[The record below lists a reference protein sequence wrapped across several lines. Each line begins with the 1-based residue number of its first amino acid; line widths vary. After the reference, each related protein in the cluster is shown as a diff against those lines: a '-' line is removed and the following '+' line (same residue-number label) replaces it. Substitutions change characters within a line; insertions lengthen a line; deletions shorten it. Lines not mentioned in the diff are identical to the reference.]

1 MDSNLNKQAV
11 EKGISIFFQ
20 KYKNM
25 HRFYLV
31 YGTGTMVL
39 YKLPYKGIYSKV
51 KAKKKQVAFVNIN
64 NKHGRLPSLQVS

>member
-39 YKLPYKGIYSKV
+39 YKLPPSIKVFIVKSKRRR
-51 KAKKKQVAFVNIN
+51 
-64 NKHGRLPSLQVS
+64 NKWLSLI